1 MCAEYS
7 AFYSDEELEAE
18 MNEVIE
24 YERKEAYD
32 ETVEEISEELS
43 IDKASLRDSDAIT
56 EIIYSYVDDNLTYEQ
71 MINKIY
77 NTIKGETF

>member
-32 ETVEEISEELS
+32 ETVEEVSEELS
-43 IDKASLRDSDAIT
+43 TDKAVLRDSDAIT

>member
-32 ETVEEISEELS
+32 ETVEEVSEELS
-43 IDKASLRDSDAIT
+43 IEKAVLRDSDAIT

>member
-32 ETVEEISEELS
+32 ETVEEVSEELS
-43 IDKASLRDSDAIT
+43 INKDVLRDSDAVT
-56 EIIYSYVDDNLTYEQ
+56 EIIYSYVDDNLTYEE
-71 MINKIY
+71 MITKVY